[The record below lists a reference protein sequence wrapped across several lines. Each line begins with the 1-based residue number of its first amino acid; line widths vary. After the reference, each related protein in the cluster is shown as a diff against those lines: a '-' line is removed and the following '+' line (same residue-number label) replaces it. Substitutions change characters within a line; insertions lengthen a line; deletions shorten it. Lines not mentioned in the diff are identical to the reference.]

1 MVKSLLKFL
10 LSLALALG
18 LGWWAFRDTNW
29 HEQWQSLRSAN
40 YWWLIPYFAIL
51 LIIHVFRTLRW
62 GFLLSGL
69 QKVRFKELNEAAG
82 IGFMMLLL
90 LPFRLGEFARP
101 FLIGQRSSIRRS
113 AAMTSVVLER
123 ITDGMSIAVLLRLLL
138 FFVRSDSEAVRFARW
153 GANVM
158 FGIFAGG
165 LAFLLFALWHQQ
177 RAVRLVRRVLGG
189 ASAKLADRAAH
200 VVDTFVGAL
209 RHFPRGWQLVG
220 FLLFTVAFWGINGVG
235 MFILSRAFGCGSGGE
250 CVPMQLTLFQ
260 TYVVL
265 CVLVVGLMIPGAPGM
280 IGTFQAGVMLGLSLF
295 LPPAVLNG
303 TGVAYAN
310 VLWLCQ
316 SVQQVGLGIILM
328 TLAHLSFREVAGKL
342 SGEEEQSAAPGTGE
356 ARARSTRHVPGTA
369 ADVQSSAK
377 V

>member
-1 MVKSLLKFL
+1 MKSFFKFL
-10 LSLALALG
+10 LSLALAVA
-18 LGWWAFRDTNW
+18 LGWWAFRNTNW
-29 HEQWQSLRSAN
+29 HEQWESLRSAN

-51 LIIHVFRTLRW
+51 LIIHVCRTLRW
-62 GFLLSGL
+62 GYLLSGL
-69 QKVRFKELNEAAG
+69 EKVRFKELNEASG

-90 LPFRLGEFARP
+90 LPLRLGEFARP

-138 FFVRSDSEAVRFARW
+138 FFVPGDSEAVRFARW
-153 GANVM
+153 GANAM
-158 FGIFAGG
+158 FAVFAGG

-177 RAVRLVRRVLGG
+177 RAVSLVRRIFGG
-189 ASAKLADRAAH
+189 ASAKLADRVAH

-220 FLLFTVAFWGINGVG
+220 FVSFTVAFWAINGIG
-235 MFILSRAFGCGSGGE
+235 MFILSRAFGCGPGGG
-250 CVPMQLTLFQ
+250 CVPLQLTLFQ
-260 TYVVL
+260 VYVVL

-295 LPPAVLNG
+295 LSPAVLNG

-316 SVQQVGLGIILM
+316 TVQQVGLGIILM
-328 TLAHLSFREVAGKL
+328 TLTHVSFREVAGKL
-342 SGEEEQSAAPGTGE
+342 GSKDEPPAATGTSE
-356 ARARSTRHVPGTA
+356 VRPRSTRRVPGTA
-369 ADVQSSAK
+369 ADV
-377 V
+377 

>member
-1 MVKSLLKFL
+1 MKSFLKLLI
-10 LSLALALG
+10 SLALAVA

-40 YWWLIPYFAIL
+40 YWWLVPYFLIL
-51 LIIHVFRTLRW
+51 LAIHVFRTLRW
-62 GFLLSGL
+62 GCLLSGL
-69 QKVRFKELNEAAG
+69 EKVRFKELNEASG

-90 LPFRLGEFARP
+90 LPLRLGEFARP
-101 FLIGQRSSIRRS
+101 FLIGQRSSIRKS
-113 AAMTSVVLER
+113 AAMTSVVIER
-123 ITDGMSIAVLLRLLL
+123 IADGISIALLLRVLL
-138 FFVRSDSEAVRFARW
+138 FFVHGETEAVRFARW

-158 FGIFAGG
+158 FAVFGGG

-177 RAVRLVRRVLGG
+177 RAVRLVRDLLGG
-189 ASAKLADRAAH
+189 ASAKLADRVAH

-220 FLLFTVAFWGINGVG
+220 FLFFTAAFWGINGVG
-235 MFILSRAFGCGSGGE
+235 MFILSKAFDCSGRGD
-250 CVPMQLTLFQ
+250 CLPMQLSLFQ
-260 TYVVL
+260 VYVVL

-280 IGTFQAGVMLGLSLF
+280 IGTFQAGVKLGLSLF

-310 VLWLCQ
+310 VMWLCQ
-316 SVQQVGLGIILM
+316 TVQQVGLGIILM
-328 TLAHLSFREVAGKL
+328 VTGNVSFRDVAGKL
-342 SGEEEQSAAPGTGE
+342 SAEAEEAVESPQSGE
-356 ARARSTRHVPGTA
+356 APPRAARRVTGAP
-369 ADVQSSAK
+369 ADAQSSAK